1 MSERQPTLSRRRRV
15 WCLAAA
21 ALAML
26 LGVLAGPPA
35 AAAPGPG
42 PAPLS
47 TAVLAVAPASG
58 AVQAAFAAAPG
69 DRGPVCDPGA
79 PGHGGAP
86 AVPARAGADHAQAP
100 AARPAPEEA
109 RPHGTAPVRVP
120 VRGPDRPAPGPVEL
134 SVLRV

>member
-35 AAAPGPG
+35 TAAPGSG
-42 PAPLS
+42 PAPVS
-47 TAVLAVAPASG
+47 PAVLAGAAASG
-58 AVQAAFAAAPG
+58 TVQAAFAAAPG

-79 PGHGGAP
+79 AGHGVP
-86 AVPARAGADHAQAP
+86 AVPARSGADHAQAP

-134 SVLRV
+134 SVLRH